1 MFHWSVCPNLYQNHL
16 VFVKMVFS
24 SLSCSLPRSSFS
36 RSILSI
42 HGSLSLRINVRV
54 LTLEFIKNLVG
65 MSIRI
70 ALNIHMNLGIIGIAT
85 LLNWLIAI
93 FTILG
98 ELHCANL
105 YQKHGIAFLQMIR

>member
-1 MFHWSVCPNLYQNHL
+1 M
-16 VFVKMVFS
+16 
-24 SLSCSLPRSSFS
+24 
-36 RSILSI
+36 SI

-54 LTLEFIKNLVG
+54 LTLDIKNLVG
-65 MSIRI
+65 MLIRI
-70 ALNIHMNLGIIGIAT
+70 ALNIHMNLGVIGIAT